1 MGQFEETGGNWGRL
15 GLGGRECIG
24 VSWREEGESGARED
38 WEILRKAWGSPGR
51 DWEGVGR
58 IVGVVGLGEE
68 GPGMDE

>member
-24 VSWREEGESGARED
+24 VSWREAGESGARED

-51 DWEGVGR
+51 ELGGRGQDSAGSWVGGR
-58 IVGVVGLGEE
+58 GARYG
-68 GPGMDE
+68 